1 MRKLL
6 VILAAVAGAAA
17 LTYRF
22 AFLPWFRSWGV
33 SPTDSARPLPGDDV
47 IPGAVTAETRVINI
61 EASPASVW
69 PWLVQM
75 GFGRA
80 GWYSYDP
87 IDMSGTSAHE
97 ILPEFQSL
105 EVGDIVPT
113 HPGGGFLV
121 KAIDPGRSLVLYSDT
136 DLVRQQAEAVA
147 ADPELATPANLQMTS
162 AILESTQPV
171 DFSATWSFVLDPLPS
186 GGTKLVERF
195 RVRFGE
201 TDKPWTRYTLPMVGF
216 GVFVMMRK
224 QMLGIKE
231 RAERTAP
238 IGALVA

>member
-6 VILAAVAGAAA
+6 VLLAAVAGAAA

-33 SPTDSARPLPGDDV
+33 NPTDSARTLPGDDV
-47 IPGAVTAETRVINI
+47 IPGAVTAETRVISI
-61 EASPASVW
+61 DASPASVW

-97 ILPEFQSL
+97 ILPEFQAL
-105 EVGDIVPT
+105 AVGDIVPT
-113 HPGGGFLV
+113 HPGGGFQV
-121 KAIDPGRSLVLYSDT
+121 KALDAGRSLVLYSDT

-171 DFSATWSFVLDPLPS
+171 DFAATWSFVLDPLPN
-186 GGTKLVERF
+186 GGTKLIERF

-201 TDKPWTRYTLPMVGF
+201 TDKPWTRYTVPMVGF

-224 QMLGIKE
+224 QMLGIKQ
-231 RAERTAP
+231 RAERAAP
-238 IGALVA
+238 IGELVA